1 MNINFVCV
9 ARTADAER
17 RLEKLFHSAID
28 EAERIFPNSEGS
40 RWLDGNMGIYNANG
54 VTGTWIPPTWYQ
66 SGSDLIAVSQPPI
79 PVDAVCQPHN
89 YWALTAESVRRGK
102 FSSFLPNHFGIVK
115 RGSSNVK
122 IWSDTLGIGRCYYV
136 WNSEFIAASN
146 HIGILAYFLQE
157 PVQLDVEAV
166 SRYAHTEWFTFND
179 SPIKGIS
186 RLGPGSVIDVQSSGA
201 AEVYEYHELQDL
213 VGERDQAPDIP
224 AVVNELR
231 TVARN
236 LDNLTVRTP
245 SVMLSGGRDSRMTAS
260 IWLSSGNRARVV
272 TMGTLEAEAET
283 AEVLMEQFLNNPD
296 RHKDVQHVI
305 VQRKAA
311 SITMSLPDRLERAFS
326 MWDGD
331 AAPINLRT
339 NIAIPS
345 GKAALS
351 IGGAGGE
358 ITHGYYYGHLK
369 SFDPATVGTNP
380 MEHARRNYRMN
391 SVSEFAGR
399 SMRDYFEIM
408 YEKSR
413 RDSRTDIRALDYLYL
428 NEKFRRWGNQALG
441 STSAILLSSPAHV
454 RASFD
459 LSPEG
464 HIGKA
469 LPTALVDHAIPS
481 WSKVPYYKA
490 NRADSKASMRKRLST
505 FDTDPEYFFSAL
517 HDSEVWPQYLAASG
531 VNQALSLVESGDAA
545 PSHES
550 LLNRAIWI
558 DYMKRHVEE
567 LGRRVALV
575 NKSGRESIEIH
586 RYAFVDIY
594 TDELQKGFFSR
605 RQNDAELASQIS
617 SGQLLVDGLSVS
629 IFETSV
635 YEPSSALSRGGQLY
649 LHTLRWVDSLR
660 RSMTE
665 SSEVAGHWERVLQ
678 TWASAEMAGDER
690 SVAWSLPVL
699 LQRSTAIALGM
710 LAGFR
715 VGDLASLHLRR
726 LQEKATQEK
735 NGGQRLK
742 ILIVE
747 LALMDQL
754 ALSDVQIKNHVSDV
768 AVQVFHDSG
777 YVSGSDWSEILETKS
792 RWQEFLANVGIACD
806 HEAMRR
812 AQSTEFWVQAMSP
825 TGSIIPLG
833 SNLPELNALPRDHSI
848 RYVLSRG
855 IEGSPPEAVRCA
867 IPDGP
872 VYLHS
877 GWGETER
884 NVDEETAVSLVLG
897 PVRDRNSHSDVSR
910 VTFASQGRDWLV
922 DPAADDMSGPEMHS
936 TLYVEEQRY
945 RPTGEGQLTREYSDG
960 DVDGFVVN
968 NTMLLPVQ
976 WRRHVVFA
984 RTGNYMVVSDVARS
998 SEEIKGYQQWIVAP
1012 DVEIERQRGGYLLRS
1027 GQRAVRL
1034 SIFSRGSHE
1043 SLVEPIRDHQ
1053 SELLAWRI
1061 RVPLSGKNSR
1071 STVVVSDYDLKQE
1084 CPTPELKYYGNEFVV
1099 TYRTPRLSEIL
1110 AVTPE
1115 RSAVYPPGLDPE
1127 KCISLAID
1135 RAASGYLDEQAVLD
1149 QRLTVRARINEV
1161 KQRLW
1166 NSQGTL
1172 EKRKSA
1178 IDELASFARE
1188 AKVEGLRDHGL
1199 GAAMRDIAGTDL
1211 SDYLGTRATSSGD
1224 RRTPLVSWTN
1234 DDMIQPSYG
1243 VPVRTST
1250 ASNELPSNMSRP
1262 FIWSVDHGQLVAS
1275 SYIAGGPGPILT
1287 VYFHGATDRSRFTL
1301 PRYERLNSMGKLE
1314 SGPLMFFSDPT
1325 LDLDSRMILSWF
1337 VGTEDVNMH
1346 REIARMVCSYAE
1358 EVKVDDVLLVG
1369 NSGGAFT
1376 ALQVASYLS
1385 GSFVVSF
1392 NPQIQIDEYVQRMSK
1407 TAHWSSFGRNTVRDD
1422 PENSRRMDLIKR
1434 YQDIGFEQDVVLIQ
1448 NPGDDQH
1455 FQDHFKPFVA
1465 AYEASGNI
1473 SRLKTC
1479 TPDLGPGHRVPS
1491 VPEYMGYVS
1500 AELDSILGKS
1510 RFDGMR
1516 DFH

>member
-1 MNINFVCV
+1 MNINFVCI
-9 ARTADAER
+9 ARTADSER
-17 RLEKLFHSAID
+17 RLEKLFHSAVD
-28 EAERIFPNSEGS
+28 EAERIFPNSDGT
-40 RWLDGNMGIYNANG
+40 RWIDANVGVYNANG
-54 VTGTWIPPTWYQ
+54 VTGTWTPPTWFE

-79 PVDAVCQPHN
+79 PVDTICQTHN
-89 YWALTAESVRRGK
+89 YWKSVAEIA
-102 FSSFLPNHFGIVK
+102 FSGGYSRFLPNHFGIIK
-115 RGSSNVK
+115 HGSSNVK
-122 IWSDTLGIGRCYYV
+122 IWSDALGVGRCYYV

-179 SPIKGIS
+179 SPIKGVR
-186 RLGPGSVIDVQSSGA
+186 RLGPGSVIDVQFSGA
-201 AEVYEYHELQDL
+201 AEIYEYHALKNL
-213 VGERDQAPDIP
+213 VGARNLAPDYRG
-224 AVVNELR
+224 VVNELR

-236 LDNLTVRTP
+236 LDNLTVKTP

-272 TMGTLEAEAET
+272 TRGALETEAEVAGI
-283 AEVLMEQFLNNPD
+283 LMKQFLSNPN
-296 RHKDVQHVI
+296 RHEDVQHVI
-305 VQRKAA
+305 THPKAA

-345 GKAALS
+345 GKSALS

-369 SFDPATVGTNP
+369 SFDSATVGTNP

-391 SVSEFAGR
+391 SVSEFAKQ
-399 SMRDYFEIM
+399 SMEDYFDIM

-464 HIGKA
+464 HLEKA
-469 LPTALVDHAIPS
+469 LPTALVEQAIPS
-481 WSKVPYYKA
+481 WSQVPYYKA
-490 NRADSKASMRKRLST
+490 SRADSKASMRKKLST

-517 HDSEVWPQYLAASG
+517 HDSEVWPQYLDASV
-531 VNQALSLVESGDAA
+531 VNQALATVESGDAS

-558 DYMKRHVEE
+558 DYMKKHVEE
-567 LGRRVALV
+567 LRQKVALA
-575 NKSGRESIEIH
+575 NESNRESIEIH
-586 RYAFVDIY
+586 GYSFADIY
-594 TDELQKGFFSR
+594 TDELQKGFFSP
-605 RQNDAELASQIS
+605 RQGDAVLASQIT
-617 SGQLLVDGLSVS
+617 SGHLPVGGVNVS
-629 IFETSV
+629 IFETSA
-635 YEPSSALSRGGQLY
+635 YESSCILSRGDQLY
-649 LHTLRWVDSLR
+649 LHTLRWVDALR
-660 RSMTE
+660 RSTTDN
-665 SSEVAGHWERVLQ
+665 SEAAGHWESVLQ
-678 TWASAEMAGDER
+678 TWASSETAQDEY
-690 SVAWSLPVL
+690 SIAWSLPVL

-710 LAGFR
+710 LAEFK
-715 VGDLASLHLRR
+715 VGDLAPLHLRR
-726 LQEKATQEK
+726 LQEKAAQEK
-735 NGGQRLK
+735 DGGRRLK
-742 ILIVE
+742 ILTVE

-754 ALSDVQIKNHVSDV
+754 ALSQGQIKDYVSNV
-768 AVQVFHDSG
+768 AAQIFDESG
-777 YVSGSDWSEILETKS
+777 YVSGSDWSEILQTKS
-792 RWQEFLANVGIACD
+792 RWQELLVKLGVARD
-806 HEAMRR
+806 HEAVRR
-812 AQSTEFWVQAMSP
+812 AHSTEFWVHALSP
-825 TGSIIPLG
+825 AGSIIPLG
-833 SNLPELNALPRDHSI
+833 SDLPELNPFPHDQAIS
-848 RYVLSRG
+848 YVLSRG
-855 IEGSPPEAVRCA
+855 TEGAPPEAVRCA
-867 IPDGP
+867 ISDGP

-884 NVDEETAVSLVLG
+884 NVEEETAVSLVLG
-897 PVRDRNSHSDVSR
+897 PVRGRNSHSDVSR
-910 VTFASQGRDWLV
+910 VTFSSQGRDWLV
-922 DPAADDMSGPEMHS
+922 DPAVDDMSGPEMHS
-936 TLYVEEQRY
+936 TLYVEGQRY
-945 RPTGEGQLTREYSDG
+945 RPAGEAQLTREYSDG

-968 NTMLLPVQ
+968 NTVLLPVQ

-998 SEEIKGYQQWIVAP
+998 SDPIKGYQQWIVAP
-1012 DVEIERQRGGYLLRS
+1012 DVEIEQQRGGYLLRS
-1027 GQRAVRL
+1027 GQSAVRL
-1034 SIFSRGSHE
+1034 SIFSRDSRE
-1043 SLVEPIRDHQ
+1043 SLVEPIRDDQ
-1053 SELLAWRI
+1053 DELLAWRI

-1071 STVVVSDYDLKQE
+1071 STVVISDYDMEQE
-1084 CPTPELKYYGNEFVV
+1084 CPSPELKYYGNEFAV

-1115 RSAVYPPGLDPE
+1115 RSAVYPSELDPE
-1127 KCISLAID
+1127 KCISLAIE
-1135 RAASGYLDEQAVLD
+1135 RAASGDLDEQAVLA
-1149 QRLTVRARINEV
+1149 QRLAVRTRINTV
-1161 KQRLW
+1161 KRRLW
-1166 NSQGTL
+1166 ESQGCI
-1172 EKRKSA
+1172 EQRKSA
-1178 IDELASFARE
+1178 IDELSSFARE
-1188 AKVEGLRDHGL
+1188 AKVGGLRDHGL

-1211 SDYLGTRATSSGD
+1211 TEYLGSRATSSGD
-1224 RRTPLVSWTN
+1224 RRSPLVSWTN

-1250 ASNELPSNMSRP
+1250 ASNEVPSNMSRP

-1275 SYIAGGPGPILT
+1275 SYVAGVSGPTLT

-1346 REIARMVCSYAE
+1346 REIATMVCSYAE
-1358 EVKVDDVLLVG
+1358 SAEVDDVLLVG

-1385 GSFVVSF
+1385 GSFVISF

-1407 TAHWSSFGRNTVRDD
+1407 TAHWSSFGRGTVSDD
-1422 PENSRRMDLIKR
+1422 PVTSYRMDLIKR
-1434 YQDIGFEQDVVLIQ
+1434 YQDIEFEQDVVLIQ

-1465 AYEASGNI
+1465 AYESSGKD
-1473 SRLKTC
+1473 SRLKTY

-1491 VPEYMGYVS
+1491 VPEYMKYVS
-1500 AELDSILGKS
+1500 TELDSILGKK
-1510 RFDGMR
+1510 RFGGMR
-1516 DFH
+1516 